1 MPEKDDLPPLDEE
14 LPARASARLG
24 VRARL
29 KQKNSATGIRQPA
42 RRCIGER
49 IDIVKSRPWICSRGS
64 PWASIWGVA
73 GRRGRRIGKIRL
85 PTRPAGS
92 RRLLDPG
99 DFPPKSI
106 LKKAY
111 APATWCI

>member
-1 MPEKDDLPPLDEE
+1 MPEEDDLPPPEEE

-24 VRARL
+24 GRARL
-29 KQKNSATGIRQPA
+29 KQKNSATGMRQPA

-73 GRRGRRIGKIRL
+73 GRRGRRIGKTPRATAPHAAADCLIRA
-85 PTRPAGS
+85 TI
-92 RRLLDPG
+92 
-99 DFPPKSI
+99 FPPN
-106 LKKAY
+106 L
-111 APATWCI
+111 